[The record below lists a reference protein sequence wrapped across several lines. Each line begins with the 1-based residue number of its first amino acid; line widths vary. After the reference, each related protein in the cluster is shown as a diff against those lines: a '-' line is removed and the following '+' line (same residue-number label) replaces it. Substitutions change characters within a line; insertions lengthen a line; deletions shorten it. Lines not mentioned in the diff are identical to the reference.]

1 MAAKWVNCKSLKKNG
16 KAMKNYAWVQWIVEQ
31 FRTFGPY
38 FAVELILPG
47 GSIVALLLWL
57 YRNRSSVR
65 HHFGN

>member
-1 MAAKWVNCKSLKKNG
+1 
-16 KAMKNYAWVQWIVEQ
+16 VQWIVEQ

-57 YRNRSSVR
+57 YRHRSAVR
-65 HHFGN
+65 HHEGA